1 MVYAP
6 TRSNVTEE
14 SGTAESNGIGWQSL
28 AATAWRHAIQW
39 ILPSPCLGC
48 GEVVWEPRGSL
59 GLCPSCR
66 GRLVRWPSGCSR
78 CARPLAAAPG
88 LPPGYR
94 CEACRTNPP
103 PYDRLLAAWSY
114 QPPLDE
120 TVMALKFRRLDYL
133 GTQLGR
139 ALAGLFAG
147 ELDDRELV
155 VPVPLYWSRRLRR
168 GFNQAE
174 LLARPLAQALG
185 VPLVKTLRR
194 RRATAHQS
202 RLSSHDRGRNLAG
215 AFAVHRPRS
224 CRGRHVLLVD
234 DVTTTGATL
243 TAAAQ
248 ALRDAGAESV
258 VALAAARTPKAG
270 EVSSGPGQQGVE
282 QDPEI

>member
-6 TRSNVTEE
+6 RPSNVTAAG
-14 SGTAESNGIGWQSL
+14 SDPPAAGSNATAGRGWRGL
-28 AATAWRHAIQW
+28 AAKAWRHAVQW
-39 ILPSPCLGC
+39 VLPSPCLGC

-59 GLCPSCR
+59 GLCPLCR
-66 GRLVRWPSGCSR
+66 GRLRRWPSGCAQ
-78 CARPLAAAPG
+78 CARPLTASG
-88 LPPGYR
+88 LPPGWR
-94 CEACRTNPP
+94 CEACRASPP
-103 PYDRLLAAWSY
+103 PYERLLAAWSY

-139 ALAGLFAG
+139 ALAELFA
-147 ELDDRELV
+147 EPLEDRDLV

-174 LLARPLAQALG
+174 LIARPLAQALG
-185 VPLVKTLRR
+185 VPLARALRR

-202 RLSSHDRGRNLAG
+202 RLGSRERGRNLAG
-215 AFAVHRPRS
+215 AFAVHRRKS
-224 CRGRHVLLVD
+224 IRGRHVLLVD

-243 TAAAQ
+243 AAAAQ
-248 ALRDAGAESV
+248 ALRDAGSASV

-270 EVSSGPGQQGVE
+270 EVPSEPAG
-282 QDPEI
+282 